1 MATVRIHVVPNSKI
15 DKVLGEHGGAIKIK
29 LRTPAVKGKANA
41 ALVTFLAERLKV
53 PARAIVLVRGQKSR
67 NNLIRIDNLSEE
79 ELRQRLL

>member
-1 MATVRIHVVPNSKI
+1 MATVRIHVVPNAKI

-29 LRTPAVKGKANA
+29 LRAPAVKGKANA

-67 NNLIRIDNLSEE
+67 NKLIRIDNLSEE